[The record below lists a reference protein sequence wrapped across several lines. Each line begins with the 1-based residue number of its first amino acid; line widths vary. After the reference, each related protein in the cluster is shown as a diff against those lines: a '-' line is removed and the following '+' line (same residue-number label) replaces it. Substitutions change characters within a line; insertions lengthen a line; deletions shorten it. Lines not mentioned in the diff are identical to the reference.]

1 MPQLEQRILGPFE
14 QNPSKQMNNKN
25 PKRVLSTY
33 AYTLWPMKKRTPPF
47 VGICDFSQR
56 YFKALENRI
65 ETNMVIVSA
74 L

>member
-1 MPQLEQRILGPFE
+1 MPQLEQRTLGPFE
-14 QNPSKQMNNKN
+14 QNPSKQ
-25 PKRVLSTY
+25 
-33 AYTLWPMKKRTPPF
+33 MKKRTPPF